1 MELKASPQSGSDQ
14 HFDLTVV
21 SPFFNEELSLHQF
34 CFVLRKNLEM
44 TKLRYEVILVDDGST
59 DNSIQILKSVDWPE
73 CKVICLNRN
82 SGHQVALEA
91 GYQSASGDWIVTL
104 DSDLQHPPEII
115 HSLYE
120 EAVNKQLDV
129 VYAIR
134 ANREADG
141 LFKKATALIFYRIIR
156 ALTKVDILESAAD
169 FRIVSNKVLKTVNA
183 LPEEKV
189 FRLLIPSLGFQS
201 GYVEYEVAER
211 FAGQTKY
218 SLRKMTSLALNSA
231 IGFSTLPLRVA
242 TVIGCGFAFFG
253 FGYAMYALFCVV
265 AGVAVSGWA
274 SLVIPIL
281 VLGGFQLIALGL
293 LGEYVG
299 RIYQTLKQRPHYVV
313 RYFGPINEL

>member
-1 MELKASPQSGSDQ
+1 MELKANPQNGSGQ
-14 HFDLTVV
+14 RFDLTVV
-21 SPFFNEELSLHQF
+21 SPFFNEELSLRQF
-34 CFVLRKNLEM
+34 CFVLRQNLEM

-59 DNSIQILKSVDWPE
+59 DSSVQILKSIDWPE
-73 CKVICLNRN
+73 CKVVCLNRN

-134 ANREADG
+134 ANREGDG
-141 LFKKATALIFYRIIR
+141 ILKKSTALIFYRIIR
-156 ALTKVDILESAAD
+156 ALTMVDILKSSAD
-169 FRIVSNKVLKTVNA
+169 FRIISRKVLNTVNA
-183 LPEEKV
+183 LSEEKV
-189 FRLLIPSLGFQS
+189 FRLLIPSLGFPS
-201 GYVEYEVAER
+201 GFVEYEVAER

-218 SLRKMTSLALNSA
+218 SLRKMVSLALNSA

-242 TVIGCGFAFFG
+242 TVIGIGFAVFG
-253 FGYAMYALFCVV
+253 FGYALYALFCVI

-274 SLVIPIL
+274 SLIIPIL